1 MSIRSTVIIHKEE
14 NWYVAQSVETGVA
27 SQGKTIDEAIENL
40 REALELYFE
49 DIFET
54 SNKFSK
60 IKQAAAFYAAAINRH
75 ILQF

>member
-54 SNKFSK
+54 SNKFST

>member
-40 REALELYFE
+40 RDALELYFE
-49 DIFET
+49 DEQLIPDTNPVFVTTLEV
-54 SNKFSK
+54 
-60 IKQAAAFYAAAINRH
+60 AI
-75 ILQF
+75 

>member
-49 DIFET
+49 DEQLIPDTNPVFVTTLEV
-54 SNKFSK
+54 
-60 IKQAAAFYAAAINRH
+60 AI
-75 ILQF
+75 

>member
-40 REALELYFE
+40 REPLELYFE
-49 DIFET
+49 DEQLIPDTNPVFVTTLEV
-54 SNKFSK
+54 
-60 IKQAAAFYAAAINRH
+60 AI
-75 ILQF
+75 

>member
-14 NWYVAQSVETGVA
+14 NWYVAQSVETGIA

-49 DIFET
+49 DEQLIPDTNPVFVTTLEV
-54 SNKFSK
+54 
-60 IKQAAAFYAAAINRH
+60 AI
-75 ILQF
+75 